1 MFWTI
6 VGAILFVLS
15 LPIIIILLVI
25 TPYGIIFLLGNGIEK
40 ILEGIKKLTKK
51 EKFILIGGPLFIVL
65 LIIIS
70 NKLGI

>member
-40 ILEGIKKLTKK
+40 ILEGIKKLTK
-51 EKFILIGGPLFIVL
+51 
-65 LIIIS
+65 
-70 NKLGI
+70 